1 MSVFSKVLWTVPR
14 SGVTTVKKSFNS
26 HLIILFTLLTLVLT
40 AVVIVTWEKVLRPPY
55 YGWGERN
62 YPGVD
67 NADYRNKIEQRVE
80 HFFISMT
87 VDVIVVSILLGIVN
101 HKQRRLMM
109 ANEQLAHSEKI
120 ATLGRVAAQVAHEVR
135 NPLAGLLLYSEHLKG
150 KLDGK
155 LPNGDAQLID
165 KIIDTIN
172 HLTATTE
179 QILNYARPVTLAP
192 REVDLNE
199 VAQDVIQLLSPEISA
214 HNIETQFELN
224 SAPVTGMLDEA
235 SIRAA
240 TLNLML
246 NAVQAMSTGGRL
258 TISTGQNDKN
268 LWMTIRDTG
277 TGMTAEQ
284 IKQIFEPFNTTKSRG
299 LGLGMPYAQKI
310 IQQHGGQIVVDS
322 RPGNGTQDKIEL
334 PANGGVHKRKH
345 GEKKKKRSLFVR
357 HQKQRT
363 VSSLSVAL

>member
-1 MSVFSKVLWTVPR
+1 MSVLSRVFTSIPR
-14 SGVTTVKKSFNS
+14 SLIVSETRRSNLG
-26 HLIILFTLLTLVLT
+26 LIILFTSLTIILT
-40 AVVIVTWEKVLRPPY
+40 ATVIITWERVLRPPY
-55 YGWGERN
+55 YSWVERN
-62 YPGVD
+62 YPGSE

-101 HKQRRLMM
+101 RKQRRLMQ

-155 LPNGDAQLID
+155 VPPADAQLMD
-165 KIIDTIN
+165 KIIETIN

-179 QILNYARPVTLAP
+179 QILNYARPVTLALKT
-192 REVDLNE
+192 VDLND
-199 VAQDVIQLLSPEISA
+199 VARDVVQLLSTEISKQ
-214 HNIETQFELN
+214 NIETVLELD
-224 SAPVTGMLDEA
+224 SSPVSGMLDEA

-240 TLNLML
+240 TLNLVL
-246 NAVQAMSTGGRL
+246 NAIQAMSSGGRL
-258 TISTGQNDKN
+258 TISTVRDGKKMC
-268 LWMTIRDTG
+268 MTIKDTG
-277 TGMTAEQ
+277 PGMSQER

-310 IQQHGGQIVVDS
+310 IQQHGGRIEVESQQ
-322 RPGNGTQDKIEL
+322 GTGTQVRIEL
-334 PANGGVHKRKH
+334 PND
-345 GEKKKKRSLFVR
+345 
-357 HQKQRT
+357 
-363 VSSLSVAL
+363 